1 MKIKTLQWRN
11 IGSFGN
17 KIQTLNFSDNG
28 ELWQLYGR
36 VGHGKSTIL
45 SLPIL
50 AFYGKTKDI
59 KVGDIANR
67 INKSGWIKIEVENR
81 GDNYIIERTFSPSGL
96 SISKNGKNIDRA
108 RDMQS
113 IIDNEIVGL
122 PYNIFTNILSLSLN
136 NFKSFIN
143 MNPNDKR
150 QIIDK
155 IFSLE
160 IINKIYEFIK
170 KDLRD
175 LGASVNTLDMQ
186 IFSFEQTIKQSKDEI
201 DKLKNN
207 LKMSS
212 DEDIKKYQ
220 NIIAQIDD
228 MILKNK
234 NSYDEHLK
242 MIEDNNKKIE
252 ALNNTINVLK
262 NDIKNIN
269 DKLKLFNNSRC
280 PICGNDFNTD
290 EFNDIKVQLNNS
302 LKEKQTQYNTYLD
315 GLNKLNEYIKR
326 IKDNINTLNNNNTQL
341 QINRNNA
348 LNQIKLLQSN
358 ISNDKQYEAIN
369 NIIINAEKSKKNIE
383 LDKIKYTNKI
393 NNLQILECIYNA
405 EGIKKHIMD
414 NYIPTLNSEIK
425 QALINLSFPYSLEFD
440 NNFNAHLEYL
450 GSEIPVSSLSTGETK
465 KVDLAVL
472 ISMIKVI
479 KRKYP
484 QINLICLDETVS
496 SIDQES
502 CLDIIKLLKDIANEL
517 SLNMLIVSHVQLPV
531 EYFSKRIEVF
541 KHLSFSDIKYIEN

>member
-67 INKSGWIKIEVENR
+67 INKSGWIKIEVENKN
-81 GDNYIIERTFSPSGL
+81 DVYVIERTFSPSGL
-96 SISKNGKNIDRA
+96 SITKNGENIDRA

-170 KDLRD
+170 KDLKE
-175 LGASVNTLDMQ
+175 LGTSVNALDMQ
-186 IFSFEQTIKQSKDEI
+186 IFSFEQTIKQSQIEI
-201 DKLKNN
+201 EKLKNSA
-207 LKMSS
+207 KETS

-220 NIIAQIDD
+220 DAILSIDD
-228 MILKNK
+228 MIIKNK
-234 NSYDEHLK
+234 SSYNDHMVLIK
-242 MIEDNNKKIE
+242 DNE
-252 ALNNTINVLK
+252 AKLSNINNIINGLK

-269 DKLKLFNNSRC
+269 DKLKMFNNSKC
-280 PICGNDFNTD
+280 PICGNDFDTD
-290 EFNDIKVQLNNS
+290 EFNEIKLQLNND
-302 LKEKQTQYNTYLD
+302 LAEKEKQYSLYLD
-315 GLNKLNEYIKR
+315 GFNKLNEYIKSLR
-326 IKDNINTLNNNNTQL
+326 NNVNVLSNNNTQL

-358 ISNDKQYEAIN
+358 ISNDKQYDAIN
-369 NIIINAEKSKKNIE
+369 NIIINAEKSKAAIE
-383 LDKIKYTNKI
+383 LDKKQYTNKI

-425 QALINLSFPYSLEFD
+425 QSLINLSFPYSLEFD
-440 NNFNAHLEYL
+440 SNFNAHLEYL

-502 CLDIIKLLKDIANEL
+502 CLDIIKLLKDVSNEL

-541 KHLSFSDIKYIEN
+541 KHLSFSDIKYIE

>member
-17 KIQTLNFSDNG
+17 KIQTLTFSDNG

-67 INKSGWIKIEVENR
+67 INKSGWIKIEVENKN
-81 GDNYIIERTFSPSGL
+81 DNYIIERTFSPSGL
-96 SISKNGKNIDRA
+96 SIIKNGKSIDRA

-143 MNPNDKR
+143 MSPNDKR

-155 IFSLE
+155 IFSLD
-160 IINKIYEFIK
+160 IINRIYEFIK
-170 KDLRD
+170 KDLRE
-175 LGASVNTLDMQ
+175 LGAAVNTLDTQ
-186 IFSFEQTIKQSKDEI
+186 IFSFEQTIKQSNEEI
-201 DKLKNN
+201 EKLKNSIKDVSN
-207 LKMSS
+207 V
-212 DEDIKKYQ
+212 DIKKFEDV
-220 NIIAQIDD
+220 ISLTDESL
-228 MILKNK
+228 LKNK
-234 NSYDEHLK
+234 MSLHEHDNLLKDNENKLISINNVLNS
-242 MIEDNNKKIE
+242 
-252 ALNNTINVLK
+252 LK

-269 DKLKLFNNSRC
+269 DKLKMFNNSKC
-280 PICGNDFNTD
+280 PLCGTDFDTD
-290 EFNDIKVQLNNS
+290 EFNDIKIQLNKDIN
-302 LKEKQTQYNTYLD
+302 EKQQQYDLYYD
-315 GLNKLNEYIKR
+315 AFNKLNSYISVLKN
-326 IKDNINTLNNNNTQL
+326 NIITLNNNNTQL
-341 QINRNNA
+341 QINKNNA

-358 ISNDKQYEAIN
+358 NLNDKQFEAIN
-369 NIIINAEKSKKNIE
+369 NIIINSEKSKKNIE
-383 LDKIKYTNKI
+383 IDKTKYITKI

-405 EGIKKHIMD
+405 DGIKKNIMD

-425 QALINLSFPYSLEFD
+425 QSLINLSFPYSLEFD

-450 GSEIPVSSLSTGETK
+450 GSEISVNSLSTGEMK

-472 ISMIKVI
+472 ISMIKII

-502 CLDIIKLLKDIANEL
+502 CLDIIKLLKDISNEL
-517 SLNMLIVSHVQLPV
+517 SLNMLIVSHVQLPI
-531 EYFSKRIEVF
+531 EYFSKRIEVI
-541 KHLSFSDIKYIEN
+541 KHLSFSDIKYID

>member
-1 MKIKTLQWRN
+1 MKIKNIQWRN

-17 KIQTLNFSDNG
+17 KIQTLNFSDEG

-50 AFYGKTKDI
+50 AFYGKSKDI

-67 INKSGWIKIEVENR
+67 INKSGWIKIEVDN
-81 GDNYIIERTFSPSGL
+81 GNDNYIIERTFSPSGL
-96 SISKNGKNIDRA
+96 SIIKNGKDINRA

-143 MNPNDKR
+143 MSPNDKR

-170 KDLRD
+170 KDLRE
-175 LGASVNTLDMQ
+175 LGSSVNALDNQ
-186 IFSFEQTIKQSKDEI
+186 IFSFEQTIKQSREEI
-201 DKLKNN
+201 EKLKNN
-207 LKMSS
+207 NINNV
-212 DEDIKKYQ
+212 DENIKNYE
-220 NIIAQIDD
+220 NIIKSIDD
-228 MILKNK
+228 AILENRNVYNQYITNINDNENKLKN
-234 NSYDEHLK
+234 
-242 MIEDNNKKIE
+242 INNIY
-252 ALNNTINVLK
+252 ISIK
-262 NDIKNIN
+262 NDISNIN
-269 DKLKLFNNSRC
+269 QKLKLFNNSKC
-280 PICGNDFNTD
+280 PTCGNNFDTSEFDDIKIQLKNDLNIKTEQLNIYVKSIN
-290 EFNDIKVQLNNS
+290 EFNDYISKLKNNLNIIN
-302 LKEKQTQYNTYLD
+302 NT
-315 GLNKLNEYIKR
+315 I
-326 IKDNINTLNNNNTQL
+326 TQL
-341 QINRNNA
+341 QIDRNNA
-348 LNQIKLLQSN
+348 LNAIKNLQLSIN
-358 ISNDKQYEAIN
+358 NDKQFEAIN
-369 NIIINAEKSKKNIE
+369 NIILNSENSKNKIENDKSEYCK
-383 LDKIKYTNKI
+383 KI

-405 EGIKKHIMD
+405 EGIKKTIMD
-414 NYIPTLNSEIK
+414 NYIPTLNNEIK

-450 GSEIPVSSLSTGETK
+450 GDEIPVSSLSTGETK

-472 ISMIKVI
+472 ISMIKII

-496 SIDQES
+496 SIDPES
-502 CLDIIKLLKDIANEL
+502 CIDIIKLLKDVSHEL

-531 EYFSKRIEVF
+531 EYFSKRVEVF
-541 KHLSFSDIKYIEN
+541 KYLSFSDIKFVE

>member
-1 MKIKTLQWRN
+1 MKIKTIQWRN

-17 KIQTLNFSDNG
+17 KVQTLNFSDTG

-67 INKSGWIKIEVENR
+67 INKSGWIRIEVENKN
-81 GDNYIIERTFSPSGL
+81 DNYIIERTFSPSGL
-96 SISKNGKNIDRA
+96 SIIKNGESIDRA

-170 KDLRD
+170 KDLRE
-175 LGASVNTLDMQ
+175 LGTSINSLDMQ
-186 IFSFEQTIKQSKDEI
+186 IFSYEQTIKQSKEEI
-201 DKLKNN
+201 EKLKNN
-207 LKMSS
+207 IREVS
-212 DEDIKKYQ
+212 DDDIKKYQ
-220 NIIAQIDD
+220 DAILTIDD

-234 NSYDEHLK
+234 ASYDEHNILIK
-242 MIEDNNKKIE
+242 NNDVK
-252 ALNNTINVLK
+252 LNEINNILNTLK

-269 DKLKLFNNSRC
+269 DKLKMFNNSKC

-290 EFNDIKVQLNNS
+290 EFNDIKVQLNND
-302 LKEKQTQYNTYLD
+302 LAEKQKQYSMYID
-315 GLNKLNEYIKR
+315 GFNKLNDYIKTLR
-326 IKDNINTLNNNNTQL
+326 NNLNILNNNNTQL

-369 NIIINAEKSKKNIE
+369 NIIINAEKSKNCIE
-383 LDKIKYTNKI
+383 NDKKEYTNKI

-405 EGIKKHIMD
+405 EGVKKYIMN
-414 NYIPTLNSEIK
+414 NYIPTLNAEIK
-425 QALINLSFPYSLEFD
+425 QSLINLSFPYSLEFD

-484 QINLICLDETVS
+484 QMNLICLDETVS

-502 CLDIIKLLKDIANEL
+502 CLDIIKLLKDVSNEL

-541 KHLSFSDIKYIEN
+541 KHLSFSDIKYID

>member
-1 MKIKTLQWRN
+1 MKIKTIQWRN

-17 KIQTLNFSDNG
+17 KVQTLNFSDTG

-67 INKSGWIKIEVENR
+67 INKSGWIRIEVENKN
-81 GDNYIIERTFSPSGL
+81 DSYIIERTFSPSGL
-96 SISKNGKNIDRA
+96 SIIKNGESIDRA

-170 KDLRD
+170 KDLRE
-175 LGASVNTLDMQ
+175 LGASINSLDMQ
-186 IFSFEQTIKQSKDEI
+186 IFSYEQTIKQSKEEI
-201 DKLKNN
+201 EKLKNN
-207 LKMSS
+207 IKEVS
-212 DEDIKKYQ
+212 DDDIKKYQ
-220 NIIAQIDD
+220 DAILNIDD

-234 NSYDEHLK
+234 ASYDEHNILIK
-242 MIEDNNKKIE
+242 NNDVK
-252 ALNNTINVLK
+252 LNEINNILNTLK

-269 DKLKLFNNSRC
+269 DKLKMFNNSKC
-280 PICGNDFNTD
+280 PICGNNFNTD
-290 EFNDIKVQLNNS
+290 EFNDIKVQLNND
-302 LKEKQTQYNTYLD
+302 LTEKQKQYSMYID
-315 GLNKLNEYIKR
+315 GFNKLNDYIKTLR
-326 IKDNINTLNNNNTQL
+326 NNLNILNNNNTQL

-369 NIIINAEKSKKNIE
+369 NIIINAEKSKNCIE
-383 LDKIKYTNKI
+383 NDKKEYTNKI

-405 EGIKKHIMD
+405 EGVKKYIMN
-414 NYIPTLNSEIK
+414 NYIPTLNAEIK
-425 QALINLSFPYSLEFD
+425 QSLINLSFPYSLEFD

-484 QINLICLDETVS
+484 QMNLICLDETVS

-502 CLDIIKLLKDIANEL
+502 CLDIIKLLKDVSNEL

-541 KHLSFSDIKYIEN
+541 KHLSFSDIKYID

>member
-67 INKSGWIKIEVENR
+67 INKSGWIKIEVENKN
-81 GDNYIIERTFSPSGL
+81 DVYIIERTFSPSGL
-96 SISKNGKNIDRA
+96 SITKNGENIDRA

-170 KDLRD
+170 KDLKE
-175 LGASVNTLDMQ
+175 LGTSVNALDMQ
-186 IFSFEQTIKQSKDEI
+186 IFSFEQTIKQSQIEI
-201 DKLKNN
+201 EKLKNSA
-207 LKMSS
+207 KETS

-220 NIIAQIDD
+220 DTILSIDD
-228 MILKNK
+228 MIIKNK
-234 NSYDEHLK
+234 SSYNDHMVLIK
-242 MIEDNNKKIE
+242 DNE
-252 ALNNTINVLK
+252 AKLSNINNIINGLK

-269 DKLKLFNNSRC
+269 DKLKMFNNSKC
-280 PICGNDFNTD
+280 PICGNDFDTD
-290 EFNDIKVQLNNS
+290 EFNEIKLQLNND
-302 LKEKQTQYNTYLD
+302 LTEKEKQYSLYLD
-315 GLNKLNEYIKR
+315 GFNKLNEYIKSLR
-326 IKDNINTLNNNNTQL
+326 NNVNVLSNNNTQL

-358 ISNDKQYEAIN
+358 ISNDKQYDAIN
-369 NIIINAEKSKKNIE
+369 NIIINAEKSKAAIE
-383 LDKIKYTNKI
+383 LDKKQYTNKI

-425 QALINLSFPYSLEFD
+425 QSLINLSFPYSLEFD
-440 NNFNAHLEYL
+440 SNFNAHLEYL

-502 CLDIIKLLKDIANEL
+502 CLDIIKLLKDVSNEL

-541 KHLSFSDIKYIEN
+541 KHLSFSDIKYIE

>member
-1 MKIKTLQWRN
+1 MKIKNIQWRN

-17 KIQTLNFSDNG
+17 KIQTLTFSDNG

-50 AFYGKTKDI
+50 AFYGKSKDV

-67 INKSGWIKIEVENR
+67 INKSGWIKIEVET
-81 GDNYIIERTFSPSGL
+81 GKDSYIIERTFSPSGL
-96 SISKNGKNIDRA
+96 SISKNGKSIDRA

-143 MNPNDKR
+143 MTPSDKR

-160 IINKIYEFIK
+160 VINKVHEFIK

-175 LGASVNTLDMQ
+175 LGTSVNTLDTQ
-186 IFSFEQTIKQSKDEI
+186 IFSFEQTIKQSKEELE
-201 DKLKNN
+201 KLKNN
-207 LKMSS
+207 LNINI
-212 DEDIKKYQ
+212 DDDVKKYEK
-220 NIIAQIDD
+220 IINDID
-228 MILKNK
+228 ISLTENK
-234 NSYDEHLK
+234 KSYDEYISNISVNEQKL
-242 MIEDNNKKIE
+242 
-252 ALNNTINVLK
+252 
-262 NDIKNIN
+262 NDIKNIQITLQN
-269 DKLKLFNNSRC
+269 DISNINQKLNLFNNSKC
-280 PICGNDFNTD
+280 PTCGNNFDTTEFEDIRIQLNADLITKTEQLNLYNNALN
-290 EFNDIKVQLNNS
+290 EFNDYIIKLKTNLNIIIDA
-302 LKEKQTQYNTYLD
+302 NT
-315 GLNKLNEYIKR
+315 K
-326 IKDNINTLNNNNTQL
+326 L

-348 LNQIKLLQSN
+348 LNLINNLKSN
-358 ISNDKQYEAIN
+358 ITNDKQFEAIN
-369 NIIINAEKSKKNIE
+369 NIIINSEKSKLNIE
-383 LDKIKYTNKI
+383 NDKLLYSKKI

-405 EGIKKHIMD
+405 DGIKKTIMD
-414 NYIPTLNSEIK
+414 NYIPTLNAEIK
-425 QALINLSFPYSLEFD
+425 QSLIDLSFPYSLEFD
-440 NNFNAHLEYL
+440 NNFNAHLEYF
-450 GSEIPVSSLSTGETK
+450 GEEIPVTSLSTGETK

-472 ISMIKVI
+472 ISVIKVI

-496 SIDQES
+496 SIDPES
-502 CLDIIKLLKDIANEL
+502 CIDIIKLLKDVAYDL

-531 EYFSKRIEVF
+531 EYFSKRVEVF
-541 KHLSFSDIKYIEN
+541 KHMSFSDIKFVE

>member
-1 MKIKTLQWRN
+1 MKIKNIKWRN

-17 KIQTLNFSDNG
+17 KIQSLNFSDDG

-50 AFYGKTKDI
+50 AFYGKLKDT

-67 INKSGWIKIEVENR
+67 VNKSGWIQIEVENNN
-81 GDNYIIERTFSPSGL
+81 DTYIIERTFSPSSL
-96 SISKNGKNIDRA
+96 SIMKNGKNIDRA

-170 KDLRD
+170 HDLKE
-175 LGASVNTLDMQ
+175 LGNSVNSLDSQ
-186 IFSFEQTIKQSKDEI
+186 IFSFEQTIKQSTLEI
-201 DKLKNN
+201 ERLKTEINVDTN
-207 LKMSS
+207 EL
-212 DEDIKKYQ
+212 IKKYNE
-220 NIIAQIDD
+220 NIVLIDKSLND
-228 MILKNK
+228 NTIL
-234 NSYDEHLK
+234 Y
-242 MIEDNNKKIE
+242 NNH
-252 ALNNTINVLK
+252 INVLK
-262 NDIKNIN
+262 ESEVKLNNLNTIRITLNNDIKNIN
-269 DKLKLFNNSRC
+269 EKLNLFNNSKC
-280 PICGNDFNTD
+280 PLCGNNFDTT
-290 EFNDIKVQLNNS
+290 EFYEIKES
-302 LKEKQTQYNTYLD
+302 LKIELSNKTEQLLKYNEAINKINEYNTSLR
-315 GLNKLNEYIKR
+315 N
-326 IKDNINTLNNNNTQL
+326 NITTISNNISQL
-341 QINRNNA
+341 KINRNNI
-348 LNQIKLLQSN
+348 LNLIKTTQIN
-358 ISNDKQYEAIN
+358 ASNDKQCEAIN
-369 NIIINAEKSKKNIE
+369 NIIKSAENSKIEIEVDKTKYSKKI
-383 LDKIKYTNKI
+383 KI
-393 NNLQILECIYNA
+393 LQLLEHVYNS
-405 EGIKKHIMD
+405 EGIKKSMMD
-414 NYIPTLNSEIK
+414 NYIPTLNEEIK
-425 QALINLSFPYSLEFD
+425 QTLISLSFPYLLEFD

-450 GSEIPVSSLSTGETK
+450 GEEIPISSLSTGETK

-496 SIDQES
+496 SIDPES
-502 CLDIIKLLKDIANEL
+502 CIDIIKLLKDISAEL

-531 EYFSKRIEVF
+531 EYFTKRIEVF
-541 KHLSFSDIKYIEN
+541 KYLSFSDIKFIE